1 MTDEPSPV
9 KWNKEEK
16 LLWYA
21 NERGLI
27 CIHCCLLPHCCR
39 IAAALLPLL
48 LLLLR
53 LLLLLLLLSGDFDHS
68 IQIIEWLRGANL
80 FVSFCWPLIRPESF
94 RPESNRSR
102 SAASAYFKTFNFY
115 FTVCKYCKK
124 IVNDQSISS
133 VDCCFIQT

>member
-39 IAAALLPLL
+39 IAAAV
-48 LLLLR
+48 
-53 LLLLLLLLSGDFDHS
+53 
-68 IQIIEWLRGANL
+68 A
-80 FVSFCWPLIRPESF
+80 VVVAVVV
-94 RPESNRSR
+94 
-102 SAASAYFKTFNFY
+102 AAAVVVWGF
-115 FTVCKYCKK
+115 
-124 IVNDQSISS
+124 
-133 VDCCFIQT
+133 